1 MISQLP
7 GQVVTRQSA
16 EVDYISGAT
25 QSTNA
30 FYDAV
35 REALTKAAPVSV
47 AGGASR
53 RERERYTH
61 ALMGTLVTIE
71 VVGHDRDAR
80 ARRERGERV
89 TEAFEWFR
97 RVEGVCTR
105 FDPASELMRLTATID
120 VPVPVSDI
128 LFHAVEF
135 ACAVARETS
144 GAFDPTVGHA
154 MEQLGF
160 DTAYDT
166 GLVVHTPIAPST
178 RREYRDVL
186 IDPDRQTVTLDAA
199 ARARSG
205 RRRQGPG
212 DRSGGR
218 SAAAAS
224 RISPSTRAAICFSA
238 GTTPT
243 TRRGRWASGIHAKTG
258 ALLDY
263 AAGVRCRRLYVRRL
277 RASRAGR
284 PRGPSHRPANVA
296 AVRGVASVTVIA
308 PKAMVA
314 DAFGTAAFV
323 LGPDDGLALLERIG
337 VDGLVVSTER
347 LERFADGGNRSDAI
361 LSHA

>member
-1 MISQLP
+1 M
-7 GQVVTRQSA
+7 
-16 EVDYISGAT
+16 
-25 QSTNA
+25 
-30 FYDAV
+30 
-35 REALTKAAPVSV
+35 SV

-178 RREYRDVL
+178 AATYRDIL
-186 IDPDRQTVTLDAA
+186 INTDRQTVTLTRPLVLDLGGVAKGLAIDLAAEALRPLRDFAIDA
-199 ARARSG
+199 G
-205 RRRQGPG
+205 G
-212 DRSGGR
+212 DLFLGGHNADDAPW
-218 SAAAAS
+218 SV
-224 RISPSTRAAICFSA
+224 
-238 GTTPT
+238 
-243 TRRGRWASGIHAKTG
+243 GIRHPREEG
-258 ALLDY
+258 ALLDDVHVSDVAVCTSGDY
-263 AAGVRCRRLYVRRL
+263 ERRAPAGH
-277 RASRAGR
+277 AGHHID
-284 PRGPSHRPANVA
+284 PRTSLPVE
-296 AVRGVASVTVIA
+296 GVASVTVIA

-323 LGPDDGLALLERIG
+323 LGPHDGLALFERIG
-337 VDGLVVSTER
+337 VDGLVVSTDGR
-347 LERFADGGNRSDAI
+347 RFATAGMSDAL